1 MAPPFQPLF
10 AWLEGHQPAPQ
21 IDLSRAF
28 RPLML
33 SNPLDEPELAKLDPA
48 DLRAGWK
55 WDGIRVQL
63 AAGGGEA
70 RLLLGR
76 GDDISGAVTDPL
88 EGAAFA
94 AVRDGALVEE
104 WGGLLRRVG
113 GGAE

>member
-21 IDLSRAF
+21 IDLRRAF

-33 SNPLDEPELAKLDPA
+33 ANPLDEAALAKLDAA
-48 DLRAGWK
+48 DFRAEWK

-70 RLLLGR
+70 RLFSR
-76 GDDISGAVTDPL
+76 SGDEISGAFPDRKS
-88 EGAAFA
+88 
-94 AVRDGALVEE
+94 VR
-104 WGGLLRRVG
+104 WGTGVSVRV
-113 GGAE
+113 A

>member
-21 IDLSRAF
+21 IDLRRAF

-48 DLRAGWK
+48 DFRAAWK

-63 AAGGGEA
+63 AACRGEA
-70 RLLLGR
+70 RLFSL
-76 GDDISGAVTDPL
+76 SGAALSGAFPERTAGADTGRAYVWAKVFPNWYNTWVAVTL
-88 EGAAFA
+88 KK
-94 AVRDGALVEE
+94 
-104 WGGLLRRVG
+104 
-113 GGAE
+113 